1 MDSRLGS
8 AIIALLLVLLLL
20 GFSNGQTTSRTLTIN
35 DWSGS
40 WEYTGFMIGPVS
52 SDYYHLLSNA
62 EVNQCAIIRED
73 TSYNVSW
80 AKLYSNSQCAG
91 ITANVSESPIYFVN
105 KDASYLGIYFIDGT
119 NGSAI
124 NYARDTTMNVT
135 GGVNTIKGDEYGGLV
150 VLGGNIRNSAGES
163 CTAALSNI
171 TSSFLCSASETY
183 EGTFI
188 NPIVT

>member
-20 GFSNGQTTSRTLTIN
+20 GYSNGQTTSRTLTIN

-91 ITANVSESPIYFVN
+91 VTANVSESPIYFLN
-105 KDASYLGIYFIDGT
+105 KDASYLGIYIIDGS

-124 NYARDTTMNVT
+124 HYARDTTMNIT
-135 GGVNTIKGDEYGGLV
+135 GGVNTIKGDEFANQV
-150 VLGGNIRNSAGES
+150 FFGGNIRNSAGES
-163 CTAALSNI
+163 CAGILVNTISV
-171 TSSFLCSASETY
+171 FLCSASETY

-188 NPIVT
+188 NPIVF